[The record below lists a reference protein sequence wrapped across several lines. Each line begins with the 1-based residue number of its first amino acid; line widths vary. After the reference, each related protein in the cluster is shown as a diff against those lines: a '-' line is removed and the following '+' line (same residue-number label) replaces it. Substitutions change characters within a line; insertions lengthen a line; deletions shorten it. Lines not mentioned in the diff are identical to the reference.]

1 MATIESRPYLT
12 PSPTSVQAVVELI
25 EPDCGFEDVASH
37 WTVGSPITVSARVQM
52 APDFWADTAI
62 DIDDPVNVVIT
73 GTCLPSRTTWRTT
86 LRVERQADGRFGAA
100 GTLTMDGDSLA
111 AEVKI
116 DVWVI
121 GPART
126 AADDLEAPIHKGA
139 KLWQLPAPISVGL
152 DDVAVGFPTS
162 AVSFSQTNRRRVLW
176 SVESAPDAEPSWSIS
191 SGIRLYVNTDDPR
204 CSALIEGKASEDVYQ
219 ALQSDVH
226 ICILQS
232 LAKWDGDLSTER
244 ISRVAEELP
253 DSLAALG
260 AKVAGAMGIT
270 VGEAMRL
277 ALADYS
283 QLIARSRESLSRL

>member
-1 MATIESRPYLT
+1 MATAESRPYLT
-12 PSPTSVQAVVELI
+12 PSSTSVQAFVELI
-25 EPDCGFEDVASH
+25 EPDCDFEDAASH
-37 WTVGSPITVSARVQM
+37 RTVGSSLTVGASVRL
-52 APDFWADTAI
+52 APEFWADTAI
-62 DIDDPVNVVIT
+62 DIDETVSVVIT
-73 GTCLPSRTTWRTT
+73 GTCLPSRTTWRTE
-86 LRVERQADGRFGAA
+86 LRVERQADGSFGAV

-126 AADDLEAPIHKGA
+126 AADKPDAPIHKGA
-139 KLWQLPAPISVGL
+139 KLWQLPAPISIGL
-152 DDVAVGFPTS
+152 DDTALGFPTS
-162 AVSFSQTNRRRVLW
+162 AISFSQTNRRRVLW

-191 SGIRLYVNTDDPR
+191 SGIRLYVNTDDSR
-204 CSALIEGKASEDVYQ
+204 CSGLIEGKASDDVYQ

-226 ICILQS
+226 IVILQT
-232 LAKWDGDLSTER
+232 LAKWDDDLGPER
-244 ISRVAEELP
+244 ISHLTEELP

-270 VGEAMRL
+270 IGEAMRL